1 MIKGDPVSRD
11 PLKRLTVARRDDLQQ
26 HAALGVDL
34 QHVALGLAAE
44 LVQLKHARGTALIR
58 QPRDRSRGDRL
69 AAGQTSESGGRES
82 QRPKQRRG
90 IKHQRDLLAVAV
102 AQRQVT
108 LIAVRAVALVPRPP
122 GVAITDHVGTVA
134 QAALVLYADTILSAP
149 DTKHPLVPD
158 GPIRIVC
165 NAKLLH
171 RAPRQFSSQ
180 RAPPSRRAL
189 LRTPDAVGRLHT
201 VKRRIG
207 AVQQREQLS
216 QLRQIPNHW
225 SYSLTHNPTLRDPL
239 NTDHRRFRCG
249 RRDGSGRSRP
259 DRHPTLPQSRTT
271 GHRVWRRG
279 PELARGGDRGAR
291 ARLAS
296 ARRLRPS

>member
-134 QAALVLYADTILSAP
+134 QAALVLYAERSSA
-149 DTKHPLVPD
+149 
-158 GPIRIVC
+158 
-165 NAKLLH
+165 
-171 RAPRQFSSQ
+171 
-180 RAPPSRRAL
+180 
-189 LRTPDAVGRLHT
+189 
-201 VKRRIG
+201 
-207 AVQQREQLS
+207 
-216 QLRQIPNHW
+216 RQIR
-225 SYSLTHNPTLRDPL
+225 STRSSPTGRSESSATRSCCTGRPASSAL
-239 NTDHRRFRCG
+239 NARHPADERS
-249 RRDGSGRSRP
+249 SGRQMR
-259 DRHPTLPQSRTT
+259 
-271 GHRVWRRG
+271 
-279 PELARGGDRGAR
+279 
-291 ARLAS
+291 
-296 ARRLRPS
+296 